1 MTLSWGD
8 VCLGI
13 VCKKNFRGEVF
24 GESVRERAGKMS
36 GNVREEL
43 FVGMC
48 EKISW
53 GVSGGI
59 VWGNVREKRLGMSEE
74 IVRGNCPSGN
84 MREKAW
90 EMSGEIVREELSVG
104 KCGENVWECREELFR
119 GMCGENSW
127 ECLGKMGNCSGEL
140 SVGECAGNIPGE
152 CTGKCLGISGGIVRG
167 MCEENTWGIVWGIVW
182 GMSWSNVPGYVR
194 IAMR

>member
-1 MTLSWGD
+1 
-8 VCLGI
+8 LGI

-48 EKISW
+48 GKISW

-84 MREKAW
+84 MREK
-90 EMSGEIVREELSVG
+90 SL
-104 KCGENVWECREELFR
+104 
-119 GMCGENSW
+119 
-127 ECLGKMGNCSGEL
+127 GNC
-140 SVGECAGNIPGE
+140 
-152 CTGKCLGISGGIVRG
+152 SGGIVRGKMRGKCLGMSGGIVQGNVRGKFLGMSGENGKLFGGIVRGRMCGEYTWGMYREMPGNIWRNCPG